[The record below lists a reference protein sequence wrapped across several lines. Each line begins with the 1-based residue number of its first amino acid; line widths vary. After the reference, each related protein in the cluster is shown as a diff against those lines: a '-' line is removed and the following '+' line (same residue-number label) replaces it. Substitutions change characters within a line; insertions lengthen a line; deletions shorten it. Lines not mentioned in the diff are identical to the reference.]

1 MYKKIA
7 DACGDRI
14 LSNTLPKLYES
25 RVMRFDMDVLIGG
38 MELGVN
44 NFLSQCKSLRGII
57 AFSSLL
63 KIDEVDELLS
73 SCKP

>member
-14 LSNTLPKLYES
+14 LSNTLPKLYEN

-44 NFLSQCKSLRGII
+44 NFLS
-57 AFSSLL
+57 
-63 KIDEVDELLS
+63 
-73 SCKP
+73 